1 MRAVP
6 MRTVIDT
13 NVLFEGVTQQGG
25 DCGLLV
31 EAWRVGLLQAWVS
44 NTLALEYE
52 DVCVGAQVVAVT
64 LAGHRAVA
72 GSLAEAGGVRE
83 NLLHLAA
90 KFA

>member
-31 EAWRVGLLQAWVS
+31 EAWRVGLLS